1 MDVELQ
7 FSAEVGESS
16 AFGEVPRTSF
26 PLRNGC
32 AVTLYQDA
40 HIPDECVERME
51 NQVPQRC
58 CWEDIFDAIKKAEK
72 FVYIAGWSLDTDTK
86 LLRDPSRRTLQERET
101 TLGQLLERK
110 AEDGRVRVVLLLWKD
125 ITDTRYGSGGKMK
138 ACGRKAYKYFH
149 KKTRVHCVLCSRP
162 PFYSTYSHHQKI
174 VVVDSELPLE
184 NSDNN
189 RKRTIVSFIG
199 GLDLSYGRYDT
210 PSHSLF
216 RTLRNE
222 HKEDFHQ
229 PCFPGSSIEK
239 GGPREPWH
247 DVHCKLEGPIAKDVY
262 DTFVQRC
269 KKIGKE
275 GILVPEQEFENV
287 IDHLYQV
294 KPLQGHGMWNVQL
307 FRSIDDKAT
316 CGLPNT
322 PEGVAGA
329 GLVRRNGRIIDR
341 SIQDAYIDAIR
352 RAERFIY
359 IENQYFVGSGFDWK
373 DDDGNKIDHVN
384 CLNLIPKEI
393 SLKIVSKIKAK
404 QNFTVYVVVPM
415 WPEPCPYDSYVKRI
429 LYYQR
434 RTMEMMYRDITQAL
448 NRENK
453 TEEDLKRYLS
463 FFCLGNREKEDER
476 KEEEEQKAETDD
488 DKDDDDGD
496 DYDDDDEEEE
506 DEEKAETE
514 DEEEM
519 EDEKEE
525 KNKDND
531 YMMAQNARRFM
542 IYVHSKMMIVD
553 DKYIIIGSANMN
565 ERSMNGGRDTEI
577 AMGAYQPVV
586 TEHGAAATT
595 TARGEIHGF
604 RKSLWYEHLNV
615 RDDRFDDPERED
627 CITMV
632 NTLAQINWNMFARV
646 SDATDLPG
654 HLLCY
659 PVKIS
664 ANDGTVTE
672 LSGSFRFFPDT
683 KARVLP
689 GKSRGRLINEK
700 V

>member
-110 AEDGRVRVVLLLWKD
+110 AEDGRVRKSLQV
-125 ITDTRYGSGGKMK
+125 
-138 ACGRKAYKYFH
+138 F
-149 KKTRVHCVLCSRP
+149 
-162 PFYSTYSHHQKI
+162 
-174 VVVDSELPLE
+174 
-184 NSDNN
+184 
-189 RKRTIVSFIG
+189 
-199 GLDLSYGRYDT
+199 SY
-210 PSHSLF
+210 
-216 RTLRNE
+216 
-222 HKEDFHQ
+222 
-229 PCFPGSSIEK
+229 
-239 GGPREPWH
+239 
-247 DVHCKLEGPIAKDVY
+247 
-262 DTFVQRC
+262 
-269 KKIGKE
+269 
-275 GILVPEQEFENV
+275 
-287 IDHLYQV
+287 
-294 KPLQGHGMWNVQL
+294 
-307 FRSIDDKAT
+307 
-316 CGLPNT
+316 
-322 PEGVAGA
+322 
-329 GLVRRNGRIIDR
+329 
-341 SIQDAYIDAIR
+341 
-352 RAERFIY
+352 
-359 IENQYFVGSGFDWK
+359 
-373 DDDGNKIDHVN
+373 
-384 CLNLIPKEI
+384 
-393 SLKIVSKIKAK
+393 
-404 QNFTVYVVVPM
+404 
-415 WPEPCPYDSYVKRI
+415 
-429 LYYQR
+429 
-434 RTMEMMYRDITQAL
+434 
-448 NRENK
+448 
-453 TEEDLKRYLS
+453 
-463 FFCLGNREKEDER
+463 
-476 KEEEEQKAETDD
+476 D

-672 LSGSFRFFPDT
+672 LSGSFRFFPDI